1 MSENEDQSP
10 FGRGFVAA
18 CIVIGAILACGGV
31 LLATG
36 LSSDAPTAT
45 PTTTNSTSP
54 STDDSTSR
62 STNGTSADAPSTDC
76 PSTNGSVADAPATDC
91 PSTDCPS
98 ADGSVDG
105 ATRDGS
111 STGDSTSSTP
121 TPGQPGAGSHVGQ
134 SAGEAVAQ
142 PTGRSSAGVQP
153 TGTANRCV
161 LPDGD
166 QSIPSNQAPTSDG
179 WEVSRRVVVPRS
191 SAYGPAKTDPDGFRR
206 CFSHSPTGAVYA
218 AYNVI
223 AALADQTRAVP
234 TAGKLMVPGR
244 DADALIQQ
252 LKQEPADGASEPTQL
267 AGYRVLDASRDRAT
281 IMLALPMES
290 EYMSATIT
298 LTWYDGDWRLVP
310 PTNNNPVGAPY
321 SQHRDLDGFVAW
333 SGV

>member
-10 FGRGFVAA
+10 FGRGFIAA
-18 CIVIGAILACGGV
+18 CIVIGAILACAGA
-31 LLATG
+31 LLVTG
-36 LSSDAPTAT
+36 LSSAPTAA
-45 PTTTNSTSP
+45 NSTSH
-54 STDDSTSR
+54 STDA
-62 STNGTSADAPSTDC
+62 SADCATTD
-76 PSTNGSVADAPATDC
+76 GSSPDAPA
-91 PSTDCPS
+91 
-98 ADGSVDG
+98 DG
-105 ATRDGS
+105 ATSAGS
-111 STGDSTSSTP
+111 STGDGTPSTP
-121 TPGQPGAGSHVGQ
+121 SSGQSGADSHVTPP
-134 SAGEAVAQ
+134 AGEAGAQ
-142 PTGRSSAGVQP
+142 PTGHASAGVQP
-153 TGTANRCV
+153 TGTANRCR

-206 CFSHSPTGAVYA
+206 CFAHSPTGAVYA

-223 AALADQTRAVP
+223 AALADQTKAVP

-252 LKQEPADGASEPTQL
+252 LKKEPTDGASEPTQL

-298 LTWYDGDWRLVP
+298 LTWYAGDWRLVP
-310 PTNNNPVGAPY
+310 PTNDNPVGAPY